1 MEASSQLRTVTLSD
15 ENQEGDGD
23 QKIELIEEVK
33 VADTKITIEEKPVKA
48 VVGQTGT
55 ERKVSVKSLNKTQTD
70 IMNNTMRML
79 DEEDNEDVRLEPRNQ
94 DSIIGIKV

>member
-33 VADTKITIEEKPVKA
+33 VADTKITIEE
-48 VVGQTGT
+48 
-55 ERKVSVKSLNKTQTD
+55 
-70 IMNNTMRML
+70 
-79 DEEDNEDVRLEPRNQ
+79 
-94 DSIIGIKV
+94 